1 MLTNYL
7 KNEFWFSDETGFQVE
22 FNEVTMDITEMN
34 NRSEVA
40 RLPQNSFKNR
50 FMKILPYDHT
60 RVKLKSSADG
70 SNYINASYFSSMTRK
85 RSYIVTQNPLEGT
98 MFDFWCMIW
107 ENMSLTIVMLSHSDE
122 VRIFQRLF

>member
-1 MLTNYL
+1 
-7 KNEFWFSDETGFQVE
+7 
-22 FNEVTMDITEMN
+22 MN
-34 NRSEVA
+34 NKSEVA
-40 RLPQNSFKNR
+40 RLPQNSSKNR

-70 SNYINASYFSSMTRK
+70 FNYINASYFSSMTRK

-98 MFDFWCMIW
+98 IFYFWCMIW

-122 VRIFQRLF
+122 VNVFQCLF